1 MRPRPQSPVARD
13 FGPALREWETFGT
26 QGTDT
31 PAVQATE
38 FARHQPAVREPAV
51 GGGTAVVGSAAG
63 WAAGTAAAPWAA
75 AAAAVA
81 AAARGREQSA
91 R

>member
-1 MRPRPQSPVARD
+1 MRPRPQSPAARD
-13 FGPALREWETFGT
+13 FGPALRERETSGT
-26 QGTDT
+26 RGTDT

-63 WAAGTAAAPWAA
+63 WAAGTAAVPW

-91 R
+91 Q